1 MGGRGS
7 GRPKGSLN
15 TKKRMRRESCMVDL
29 EQLRQDLKT
38 MIDLSDLTMD
48 EFAEALGITERTLYT
63 YLAHPGQM
71 RVATLKNIEYLAGR
85 KGATT

>member
-1 MGGRGS
+1 
-7 GRPKGSLN
+7 
-15 TKKRMRRESCMVDL
+15 MVDL
-29 EQLRQDLKT
+29 EQLRQDLKA

-63 YLAHPGQM
+63 YLTHPGQM
-71 RVATLKNIEYLAGR
+71 RVSTLKNIEYLAGR